1 MVAELIVNNDS
12 VGLPGMGSFVAEI
25 VPASFSDR
33 GYSIT
38 PPYRKLSFKGGYPTD
53 SLLVDY
59 YAKSNGTD
67 KEEARSTITDYVI
80 QMKSVL
86 KERKTIIFP
95 GLGKLRATKDNTFFF
110 VPDENLDIFPDGI
123 TLQPISLKTH
133 SVSSEELAR
142 AVSSISELIAAQPKP
157 AEMTQ
162 HSDCQTFAETEQP
175 AAEPEQPAA
184 ETQPS
189 QQPVSEPDQPASDP
203 QPEVSVQPGPAEQ
216 LVPETLASTDPQP
229 VSEPDHSAAEPET
242 APVETTQ
249 LADSQSSAETE
260 QPLTPTIDSEHDKNK
275 SKRWWIWPL
284 VVLGLVIVALAV
296 FMILGRTAPD
306 LIDPLLYTPEELRI
320 INY

>member
-1 MVAELIVNNDS
+1 MDIELLSRMVAELIVKNYS

-38 PPYRKLSFKGGYPTD
+38 PPYRKLSFRGGYPTD

-110 VPDENLDIFPDGI
+110 VPDENLDIYPDGI

-157 AEMTQ
+157 AETTQ
-162 HSDCQTFAETEQP
+162 LSDSQDTAEVDQPAAEHPASDQQPEVAVQPGPSEQPVPSDQPAQAEQP
-175 AAEPEQPAA
+175 AATTIDP
-184 ETQPS
+184 
-189 QQPVSEPDQPASDP
+189 EPDN
-203 QPEVSVQPGPAEQ
+203 G
-216 LVPETLASTDPQP
+216 
-229 VSEPDHSAAEPET
+229 
-242 APVETTQ
+242 
-249 LADSQSSAETE
+249 
-260 QPLTPTIDSEHDKNK
+260 K

>member
-1 MVAELIVNNDS
+1 MDIELLSRMVAELIVKNDS

-38 PPYRKLSFKGGYPTD
+38 PPYRKLSFRGGYPTD

-110 VPDENLDIFPDGI
+110 VPDENLDIYPDGI

-157 AEMTQ
+157 AETTQ
-162 HSDCQTFAETEQP
+162 LSDSQDTAEVDQP
-175 AAEPEQPAA
+175 AAE
-184 ETQPS
+184 
-189 QQPVSEPDQPASDP
+189 QPASDP
-203 QPEVSVQPGPAEQ
+203 QPEVAVQPGPSEQPVPSDQPAQAEQ
-216 LVPETLASTDPQP
+216 PAATTIDP
-229 VSEPDHSAAEPET
+229 EPD
-242 APVETTQ
+242 
-249 LADSQSSAETE
+249 
-260 QPLTPTIDSEHDKNK
+260 NGK

-284 VVLGLVIVALAV
+284 VALGLVIVALAV

>member
-1 MVAELIVNNDS
+1 MDIELLSRMVAELIVKNDS

-38 PPYRKLSFKGGYPTD
+38 PPYRKLSFRGGYPTD

-110 VPDENLDIFPDGI
+110 VPDENLDIYPDGI

-157 AEMTQ
+157 AETTQ
-162 HSDCQTFAETEQP
+162 LSDSQDTAEVDQP
-175 AAEPEQPAA
+175 AA
-184 ETQPS
+184 
-189 QQPVSEPDQPASDP
+189 DQPASDP
-203 QPEVSVQPGPAEQ
+203 QPEVAVQPGPSEQPVPSDQPAQAEQ
-216 LVPETLASTDPQP
+216 PAATTIDP
-229 VSEPDHSAAEPET
+229 EPD
-242 APVETTQ
+242 
-249 LADSQSSAETE
+249 
-260 QPLTPTIDSEHDKNK
+260 NGK

-284 VVLGLVIVALAV
+284 VILGLVIVALAV

>member
-1 MVAELIVNNDS
+1 MDIELLSRMVAELIVKNDS

-38 PPYRKLSFKGGYPTD
+38 PPYRKLSFRGGYPTD

-110 VPDENLDIFPDGI
+110 VPDENLDIYPDGI

-157 AEMTQ
+157 AETTQ
-162 HSDCQTFAETEQP
+162 LSDSQDTAEVDQPAAEQP
-175 AAEPEQPAA
+175 AAE
-184 ETQPS
+184 
-189 QQPVSEPDQPASDP
+189 QPASDP
-203 QPEVSVQPGPAEQ
+203 QPEVAVQPGPSEQPVPSDQPAQAEQ
-216 LVPETLASTDPQP
+216 PAATTIDP
-229 VSEPDHSAAEPET
+229 EPD
-242 APVETTQ
+242 
-249 LADSQSSAETE
+249 
-260 QPLTPTIDSEHDKNK
+260 NGK

>member
-1 MVAELIVNNDS
+1 MDIELLSRMVAELIVKNDS

-38 PPYRKLSFKGGYPTD
+38 PPYRKLSFRGGYPTD

-110 VPDENLDIFPDGI
+110 VPDENLDIYPDGI

-157 AEMTQ
+157 AETTQ
-162 HSDCQTFAETEQP
+162 LSDSQDTAEVDQP
-175 AAEPEQPAA
+175 AAE
-184 ETQPS
+184 
-189 QQPVSEPDQPASDP
+189 QPASDP
-203 QPEVSVQPGPAEQ
+203 QPEVAMQPGPSE
-216 LVPETLASTDPQP
+216 QP
-229 VSEPDHSAAEPET
+229 VPSDQPAQAEHPAATTIDPEPD
-242 APVETTQ
+242 
-249 LADSQSSAETE
+249 
-260 QPLTPTIDSEHDKNK
+260 NGK

>member
-1 MVAELIVNNDS
+1 MDIELLSRMVAELIVKNDS

-38 PPYRKLSFKGGYPTD
+38 PPYRKLSFRGGYPTD

-110 VPDENLDIFPDGI
+110 VPDENLDIYPDGI

-157 AEMTQ
+157 AETTQ
-162 HSDCQTFAETEQP
+162 LSDSQDTAEVDQP
-175 AAEPEQPAA
+175 AA
-184 ETQPS
+184 
-189 QQPVSEPDQPASDP
+189 DQPASDP
-203 QPEVSVQPGPAEQ
+203 QPEVGVQPGPSEQPVPSDQPAQPAQAEQ
-216 LVPETLASTDPQP
+216 PAATTIEP
-229 VSEPDHSAAEPET
+229 EPD
-242 APVETTQ
+242 
-249 LADSQSSAETE
+249 
-260 QPLTPTIDSEHDKNK
+260 NGK

>member
-1 MVAELIVNNDS
+1 MDIELLSRMVAELIVKNDS
-12 VGLPGMGSFVAEI
+12 VGLPGLGSFVAEI

-38 PPYRKLSFKGGYPTD
+38 PPYRKLSFRGGYPTD

-59 YAKSNGTD
+59 YAKSNDTD

-110 VPDENLDIFPDGI
+110 VPDENLDIYPDGI

-157 AEMTQ
+157 AETTQ
-162 HSDCQTFAETEQP
+162 LSDSQDTAEVDQP
-175 AAEPEQPAA
+175 AAE
-184 ETQPS
+184 
-189 QQPVSEPDQPASDP
+189 QPASDP
-203 QPEVSVQPGPAEQ
+203 QPEVGVQPGPSEQPVQAEQ
-216 LVPETLASTDPQP
+216 PASDPQP
-229 VSEPDHSAAEPET
+229 EVAVQPGPSEQPVPSDQPAQPAQAEQPAATTIDPEPD
-242 APVETTQ
+242 
-249 LADSQSSAETE
+249 
-260 QPLTPTIDSEHDKNK
+260 NGK

>member
-1 MVAELIVNNDS
+1 MDIELLSRMVAELIVKNDS

-38 PPYRKLSFKGGYPTD
+38 PPYRKLSFRGGYPTD

-110 VPDENLDIFPDGI
+110 VPDENLDIYPDGI

-157 AEMTQ
+157 AETTQ
-162 HSDCQTFAETEQP
+162 LSDSQDTAEVDQP
-175 AAEPEQPAA
+175 DAE
-184 ETQPS
+184 
-189 QQPVSEPDQPASDP
+189 QPASDP
-203 QPEVSVQPGPAEQ
+203 QPDVGVQPGPSEQ
-216 LVPETLASTDPQP
+216 LVPSDQPAQPSQAEQPAATTIDP
-229 VSEPDHSAAEPET
+229 EPD
-242 APVETTQ
+242 
-249 LADSQSSAETE
+249 
-260 QPLTPTIDSEHDKNK
+260 NGK

-284 VVLGLVIVALAV
+284 VVLGLVIVELAV

>member
-1 MVAELIVNNDS
+1 MDIELLSRMVAELIVKNDS

-38 PPYRKLSFKGGYPTD
+38 PPYRKLSFRGGYPTD

-110 VPDENLDIFPDGI
+110 VPDENLDIYPDGI

-157 AEMTQ
+157 AETTQ
-162 HSDCQTFAETEQP
+162 LSDSQDTAEVDQP
-175 AAEPEQPAA
+175 AAE
-184 ETQPS
+184 
-189 QQPVSEPDQPASDP
+189 QPASDP
-203 QPEVSVQPGPAEQ
+203 QPEVAMQPGPSEQPVPSDQPAQAEQ
-216 LVPETLASTDPQP
+216 PAATTIDP
-229 VSEPDHSAAEPET
+229 EPD
-242 APVETTQ
+242 
-249 LADSQSSAETE
+249 
-260 QPLTPTIDSEHDKNK
+260 NGK

>member
-1 MVAELIVNNDS
+1 MDIELLSRMVAELIVKNDS

-38 PPYRKLSFKGGYPTD
+38 PPYRKLSFRGGYPTD

-110 VPDENLDIFPDGI
+110 VPDENLDIYPDGI

-157 AEMTQ
+157 AETTQ
-162 HSDCQTFAETEQP
+162 LSDSQDTAEVDQPAAEQP
-175 AAEPEQPAA
+175 AAE
-184 ETQPS
+184 
-189 QQPVSEPDQPASDP
+189 QPASDP
-203 QPEVSVQPGPAEQ
+203 QPEVAVQPGPSEQPVPSDQPAQAEQ
-216 LVPETLASTDPQP
+216 PAATTIDP
-229 VSEPDHSAAEPET
+229 EPD
-242 APVETTQ
+242 
-249 LADSQSSAETE
+249 
-260 QPLTPTIDSEHDKNK
+260 NGK

-284 VVLGLVIVALAV
+284 VILGLVIVALAV

>member
-1 MVAELIVNNDS
+1 MDIELLSRMVAELIVKNDS

-38 PPYRKLSFKGGYPTD
+38 PPYRKLSFRGGYPTD

-110 VPDENLDIFPDGI
+110 VPDENLDIYPDGI

-157 AEMTQ
+157 AETTQ
-162 HSDCQTFAETEQP
+162 LSDSQDTAEVDQPAAEQP
-175 AAEPEQPAA
+175 AAE
-184 ETQPS
+184 
-189 QQPVSEPDQPASDP
+189 QPASDP
-203 QPEVSVQPGPAEQ
+203 QPEVAVQPGPSEQPVLSDQPAQAEQ
-216 LVPETLASTDPQP
+216 PAATTIDP
-229 VSEPDHSAAEPET
+229 EPD
-242 APVETTQ
+242 
-249 LADSQSSAETE
+249 
-260 QPLTPTIDSEHDKNK
+260 NGK

>member
-1 MVAELIVNNDS
+1 MDIELLSRMVAELIVKNDS

-38 PPYRKLSFKGGYPTD
+38 PPYRKLSFRGGYPTD

-110 VPDENLDIFPDGI
+110 VPDENLDIYPDGI

-157 AEMTQ
+157 AETTQ
-162 HSDCQTFAETEQP
+162 LSDSQDTAEVDQP
-175 AAEPEQPAA
+175 AAE
-184 ETQPS
+184 
-189 QQPVSEPDQPASDP
+189 QPASDP
-203 QPEVSVQPGPAEQ
+203 QPEVAMQPGPSEQPVPSDQPAQPAQAEQ
-216 LVPETLASTDPQP
+216 PAATTIDP
-229 VSEPDHSAAEPET
+229 EPD
-242 APVETTQ
+242 
-249 LADSQSSAETE
+249 
-260 QPLTPTIDSEHDKNK
+260 NGK

>member
-1 MVAELIVNNDS
+1 MDIELLSRMVAELIVKNDS

-38 PPYRKLSFKGGYPTD
+38 PPYRKLSFRGGYPTD

-110 VPDENLDIFPDGI
+110 VPDENLDIYPDGI

-157 AEMTQ
+157 AETTQ
-162 HSDCQTFAETEQP
+162 LSDSQDTAEVDQP
-175 AAEPEQPAA
+175 AQVE
-184 ETQPS
+184 
-189 QQPVSEPDQPASDP
+189 QPASDP
-203 QPEVSVQPGPAEQ
+203 QPEVAVQPGPSEQPVQAEQ
-216 LVPETLASTDPQP
+216 PASDPQP
-229 VSEPDHSAAEPET
+229 EVAMQPGPSEQPVPSDQPAQAEQPAATTIDPEPD
-242 APVETTQ
+242 
-249 LADSQSSAETE
+249 
-260 QPLTPTIDSEHDKNK
+260 NGK

>member
-1 MVAELIVNNDS
+1 MDIELLSRMVAELIVKNDS

-38 PPYRKLSFKGGYPTD
+38 PPYRKLSFRGGYPTD

-110 VPDENLDIFPDGI
+110 VPDENLDIYPDGI

-157 AEMTQ
+157 AETTQ
-162 HSDCQTFAETEQP
+162 LSDSQDTAEVDQP
-175 AAEPEQPAA
+175 AAE
-184 ETQPS
+184 
-189 QQPVSEPDQPASDP
+189 QPASDP
-203 QPEVSVQPGPAEQ
+203 QPEVAVQPGPSEQPVPSDQPAQAEQ
-216 LVPETLASTDPQP
+216 PTATTIDP
-229 VSEPDHSAAEPET
+229 EPD
-242 APVETTQ
+242 
-249 LADSQSSAETE
+249 
-260 QPLTPTIDSEHDKNK
+260 NGK

>member
-1 MVAELIVNNDS
+1 MDIELLSRMVAELIVKNDS

-38 PPYRKLSFKGGYPTD
+38 PPYRKLSFRGGYPTD

-110 VPDENLDIFPDGI
+110 VPDENLDIYPDGI

-157 AEMTQ
+157 AETTQ
-162 HSDCQTFAETEQP
+162 LSDSQDTAEVDQPAAEQP
-175 AAEPEQPAA
+175 AAE
-184 ETQPS
+184 
-189 QQPVSEPDQPASDP
+189 QPASDP
-203 QPEVSVQPGPAEQ
+203 QPEVAMQPGPSEQPVPSDQPAQAEQ
-216 LVPETLASTDPQP
+216 PAATTIDP
-229 VSEPDHSAAEPET
+229 EPD
-242 APVETTQ
+242 
-249 LADSQSSAETE
+249 
-260 QPLTPTIDSEHDKNK
+260 NGK

>member
-1 MVAELIVNNDS
+1 MDIELLSRMVAELIVKNDS

-38 PPYRKLSFKGGYPTD
+38 PPYRKLSFRGGYPTD

-110 VPDENLDIFPDGI
+110 VPDENLDIYPDGI

-157 AEMTQ
+157 AETTQ
-162 HSDCQTFAETEQP
+162 LSDSQDTAEVDQP
-175 AAEPEQPAA
+175 AAE
-184 ETQPS
+184 
-189 QQPVSEPDQPASDP
+189 QPASDP
-203 QPEVSVQPGPAEQ
+203 QPEVAVQPGPSEQ
-216 LVPETLASTDPQP
+216 PVQVEQPASDPQP
-229 VSEPDHSAAEPET
+229 EVAVQPGPSEQPVPSDQPAQAEQPAATTIDPEPD
-242 APVETTQ
+242 
-249 LADSQSSAETE
+249 
-260 QPLTPTIDSEHDKNK
+260 NGK

>member
-1 MVAELIVNNDS
+1 MDIELLSRMVAELIVKNDS

-38 PPYRKLSFKGGYPTD
+38 PPYRKLSFRGGYPTD

-110 VPDENLDIFPDGI
+110 VPDENLDIYPDGI

-157 AEMTQ
+157 AETTQ
-162 HSDCQTFAETEQP
+162 LSDSQDTAEVDQP
-175 AAEPEQPAA
+175 AAE
-184 ETQPS
+184 
-189 QQPVSEPDQPASDP
+189 QPASDP
-203 QPEVSVQPGPAEQ
+203 QPEVGVQPGPSEQPVQAEQ
-216 LVPETLASTDPQP
+216 PAADPQP
-229 VSEPDHSAAEPET
+229 EVGVQPGPSEQPVPSDQPAQAEQPAATTIDPEPD
-242 APVETTQ
+242 
-249 LADSQSSAETE
+249 
-260 QPLTPTIDSEHDKNK
+260 NGK

>member
-1 MVAELIVNNDS
+1 MDIELLSRMVAELIVKNDS

-38 PPYRKLSFKGGYPTD
+38 PPYRKLSFRGGYPTD

-110 VPDENLDIFPDGI
+110 VPDENLDIYPDGI

-157 AEMTQ
+157 AETTQ
-162 HSDCQTFAETEQP
+162 LSDSQDTAEVDQP
-175 AAEPEQPAA
+175 AAE
-184 ETQPS
+184 
-189 QQPVSEPDQPASDP
+189 QPASDP
-203 QPEVSVQPGPAEQ
+203 QPEVAMQPGPSEQPVQAEQPASDPQPEVAVQPGPSEQPVPSDQPAQAEQ
-216 LVPETLASTDPQP
+216 PAATTIDP
-229 VSEPDHSAAEPET
+229 EPD
-242 APVETTQ
+242 
-249 LADSQSSAETE
+249 
-260 QPLTPTIDSEHDKNK
+260 NGK

>member
-1 MVAELIVNNDS
+1 MDIELLSRMVAELIVKNDS

-38 PPYRKLSFKGGYPTD
+38 PPYRKLSFRGGYPTD

-110 VPDENLDIFPDGI
+110 VPDENLDIYPDGI

-157 AEMTQ
+157 AETTQ
-162 HSDCQTFAETEQP
+162 LSDSQDTAEVDQPAAEQP
-175 AAEPEQPAA
+175 AADPQPEVAVQPGPSEQPVQV
-184 ETQPS
+184 E
-189 QQPVSEPDQPASDP
+189 QPASDP
-203 QPEVSVQPGPAEQ
+203 QPEVGVQPGPSEQPVLSDQPAQPAQAEQ
-216 LVPETLASTDPQP
+216 PAATTIDP
-229 VSEPDHSAAEPET
+229 EPD
-242 APVETTQ
+242 
-249 LADSQSSAETE
+249 
-260 QPLTPTIDSEHDKNK
+260 NGK

>member
-1 MVAELIVNNDS
+1 MDIELLSRMVAELIVKNDS

-38 PPYRKLSFKGGYPTD
+38 PPYRKLSFRGGYPTD

-110 VPDENLDIFPDGI
+110 VPDENLDIYPDGI

-157 AEMTQ
+157 AVTTQ
-162 HSDCQTFAETEQP
+162 LSDSQDTAEVDQP
-175 AAEPEQPAA
+175 AAE
-184 ETQPS
+184 
-189 QQPVSEPDQPASDP
+189 QPASDP
-203 QPEVSVQPGPAEQ
+203 QPEVGVQPGPFEQPVQAEQ
-216 LVPETLASTDPQP
+216 PAADPQP
-229 VSEPDHSAAEPET
+229 EVAVQPGPSEQPVPSDQPAQAEQPAATTIDPEPD
-242 APVETTQ
+242 
-249 LADSQSSAETE
+249 
-260 QPLTPTIDSEHDKNK
+260 NGK

>member
-1 MVAELIVNNDS
+1 MDIELLSRMVAELIVKNDS

-38 PPYRKLSFKGGYPTD
+38 PPYRKLSFRGGYPTD

-110 VPDENLDIFPDGI
+110 VPDENLDIYPDGI

-157 AEMTQ
+157 AETTQ
-162 HSDCQTFAETEQP
+162 LSDSQDTAEVDQP
-175 AAEPEQPAA
+175 AAE
-184 ETQPS
+184 
-189 QQPVSEPDQPASDP
+189 QPASDP
-203 QPEVSVQPGPAEQ
+203 QPEVGVQPGPSEQPVPSDQPAQAEQ
-216 LVPETLASTDPQP
+216 PAATTIDP
-229 VSEPDHSAAEPET
+229 EPD
-242 APVETTQ
+242 
-249 LADSQSSAETE
+249 
-260 QPLTPTIDSEHDKNK
+260 NGK

>member
-1 MVAELIVNNDS
+1 MDIELLSRMVAELIVKNDS

-38 PPYRKLSFKGGYPTD
+38 PPYRKLSFRGGYPTD

-110 VPDENLDIFPDGI
+110 VPDENLDIYPDGI

-157 AEMTQ
+157 AETTQ
-162 HSDCQTFAETEQP
+162 LSDSQDTAEVDQP
-175 AAEPEQPAA
+175 AAE
-184 ETQPS
+184 
-189 QQPVSEPDQPASDP
+189 QPASDP
-203 QPEVSVQPGPAEQ
+203 QPEVAVQPGPFEQPVQAEQ
-216 LVPETLASTDPQP
+216 PASDPQP
-229 VSEPDHSAAEPET
+229 EVAVQPGPSEQPVPSDQPAQPAQAEQPAATTIDPEPD
-242 APVETTQ
+242 
-249 LADSQSSAETE
+249 
-260 QPLTPTIDSEHDKNK
+260 NGK

>member
-1 MVAELIVNNDS
+1 MDIELLSRMVAELIVKNDS

-38 PPYRKLSFKGGYPTD
+38 PPYRKLSFRGGYPTD

-110 VPDENLDIFPDGI
+110 VPDENLDIYPDGI

-157 AEMTQ
+157 AETTQ
-162 HSDCQTFAETEQP
+162 LSDSQDTSEVDQPAANQP
-175 AAEPEQPAA
+175 AAE
-184 ETQPS
+184 
-189 QQPVSEPDQPASDP
+189 QPASDP
-203 QPEVSVQPGPAEQ
+203 QPEVAVQPGPSEQPVPSDQPAQAEQ
-216 LVPETLASTDPQP
+216 PAATTIDP
-229 VSEPDHSAAEPET
+229 EPD
-242 APVETTQ
+242 
-249 LADSQSSAETE
+249 
-260 QPLTPTIDSEHDKNK
+260 NGK

>member
-1 MVAELIVNNDS
+1 MDIELLSRMVAELIVKNDS

-38 PPYRKLSFKGGYPTD
+38 PPYRKLSFRGGYPTD

-110 VPDENLDIFPDGI
+110 VPDENLDIYPDGI

-157 AEMTQ
+157 AETTQ
-162 HSDCQTFAETEQP
+162 LSDSQDTAEVDQP
-175 AAEPEQPAA
+175 A
-184 ETQPS
+184 S
-189 QQPVSEPDQPASDP
+189 DQPASDP
-203 QPEVSVQPGPAEQ
+203 QPEVAVQPGPSEQPVPSDQPAQPAQAEQ
-216 LVPETLASTDPQP
+216 PAATTIEP
-229 VSEPDHSAAEPET
+229 EPD
-242 APVETTQ
+242 
-249 LADSQSSAETE
+249 
-260 QPLTPTIDSEHDKNK
+260 NGK

>member
-1 MVAELIVNNDS
+1 MDIELLSRMVAELIVKNDS

-38 PPYRKLSFKGGYPTD
+38 PPYRKLSFRGGYPTD

-110 VPDENLDIFPDGI
+110 VPDENLDIYPDGI

-157 AEMTQ
+157 AETTQ
-162 HSDCQTFAETEQP
+162 LSDSQDTAEVDQP
-175 AAEPEQPAA
+175 AAE
-184 ETQPS
+184 
-189 QQPVSEPDQPASDP
+189 QPASDP
-203 QPEVSVQPGPAEQ
+203 QPEVAVQPGPSEQPVPSDQPAHPAQAEQ
-216 LVPETLASTDPQP
+216 PASTTIDP
-229 VSEPDHSAAEPET
+229 EPD
-242 APVETTQ
+242 
-249 LADSQSSAETE
+249 
-260 QPLTPTIDSEHDKNK
+260 NGK

>member
-1 MVAELIVNNDS
+1 MDIELLSRMVAELIVKNDS

-38 PPYRKLSFKGGYPTD
+38 PPYRKLSFRGGYPTD

-110 VPDENLDIFPDGI
+110 VPDENLDIYPDGI

-157 AEMTQ
+157 AETTQ
-162 HSDCQTFAETEQP
+162 LSDSQDTAKVDQP
-175 AAEPEQPAA
+175 AAE
-184 ETQPS
+184 
-189 QQPVSEPDQPASDP
+189 QPASDP
-203 QPEVSVQPGPAEQ
+203 QPEVAVQPCPSEQPVQAEQPASDPQPEVAVQPGPSEQPVPSDQPAQPAQAEQ
-216 LVPETLASTDPQP
+216 PAATTIDP
-229 VSEPDHSAAEPET
+229 EPD
-242 APVETTQ
+242 
-249 LADSQSSAETE
+249 
-260 QPLTPTIDSEHDKNK
+260 NGK

>member
-1 MVAELIVNNDS
+1 MDIELLSRMVAELIVKNDS

-38 PPYRKLSFKGGYPTD
+38 PPYRKLSFRGGYPTD

-110 VPDENLDIFPDGI
+110 VPDENLDIYPDGI

-157 AEMTQ
+157 AETTQ
-162 HSDCQTFAETEQP
+162 LSDRQDAAEVDQP
-175 AAEPEQPAA
+175 AAE
-184 ETQPS
+184 
-189 QQPVSEPDQPASDP
+189 QPASDP
-203 QPEVSVQPGPAEQ
+203 QPEVAMQPGPSEQPVPSDQPAQPAQAEQ
-216 LVPETLASTDPQP
+216 PAATTIDP
-229 VSEPDHSAAEPET
+229 EPD
-242 APVETTQ
+242 
-249 LADSQSSAETE
+249 
-260 QPLTPTIDSEHDKNK
+260 NGK

>member
-1 MVAELIVNNDS
+1 MDIELLSRMVAELIVKNDS

-38 PPYRKLSFKGGYPTD
+38 PPYRKLSFRGGYPTD

-110 VPDENLDIFPDGI
+110 VPDENLDIYPDGI

-157 AEMTQ
+157 AETTQ
-162 HSDCQTFAETEQP
+162 LSDSQDTAEVDQP
-175 AAEPEQPAA
+175 AQVE
-184 ETQPS
+184 
-189 QQPVSEPDQPASDP
+189 QPASDP
-203 QPEVSVQPGPAEQ
+203 QPEVAMQPGPSEQPVPSDQPAQAEQ
-216 LVPETLASTDPQP
+216 PAATTIDP
-229 VSEPDHSAAEPET
+229 EPD
-242 APVETTQ
+242 
-249 LADSQSSAETE
+249 
-260 QPLTPTIDSEHDKNK
+260 NGK

>member
-1 MVAELIVNNDS
+1 MDIELLSRMVAELIVKNDS

-38 PPYRKLSFKGGYPTD
+38 PPYRKLSFRGGYPTD

-110 VPDENLDIFPDGI
+110 VPDENLDIYPDGI

-157 AEMTQ
+157 AETTQ
-162 HSDCQTFAETEQP
+162 LSDSQDTAEVDQP
-175 AAEPEQPAA
+175 AAE
-184 ETQPS
+184 
-189 QQPVSEPDQPASDP
+189 QPASDP
-203 QPEVSVQPGPAEQ
+203 QPEVAMQPGPSEQPVPSDQPAQPAQAEQ
-216 LVPETLASTDPQP
+216 PAAATIDP
-229 VSEPDHSAAEPET
+229 EPD
-242 APVETTQ
+242 
-249 LADSQSSAETE
+249 
-260 QPLTPTIDSEHDKNK
+260 NGK

>member
-1 MVAELIVNNDS
+1 MDIELLSRMVAELIVKNDS

-38 PPYRKLSFKGGYPTD
+38 PPYRKLSFRGGYPTD

-110 VPDENLDIFPDGI
+110 VPDENLDIYPDGI

-157 AEMTQ
+157 AETTQ
-162 HSDCQTFAETEQP
+162 LSDSQDTAEVDQPAAEQP
-175 AAEPEQPAA
+175 AADQPAA
-184 ETQPS
+184 
-189 QQPVSEPDQPASDP
+189 DP
-203 QPEVSVQPGPAEQ
+203 QPEVAVQPGPSEQPVPSDQPAQPAQAEQ
-216 LVPETLASTDPQP
+216 PAVTTIDP
-229 VSEPDHSAAEPET
+229 EPD
-242 APVETTQ
+242 
-249 LADSQSSAETE
+249 
-260 QPLTPTIDSEHDKNK
+260 NGK

>member
-1 MVAELIVNNDS
+1 MDIELLSRMVAELIVKNDS

-38 PPYRKLSFKGGYPTD
+38 PPYRKLSFRGGYPTD

-110 VPDENLDIFPDGI
+110 VPDENLDIYPDGI

-157 AEMTQ
+157 AETTQ
-162 HSDCQTFAETEQP
+162 LSDSQDTAEVDQPAAEQP
-175 AAEPEQPAA
+175 AAE
-184 ETQPS
+184 
-189 QQPVSEPDQPASDP
+189 QPASDP
-203 QPEVSVQPGPAEQ
+203 QPEVGVQPGPSEQPVPSDQPAQAEQ
-216 LVPETLASTDPQP
+216 PAAATIDP
-229 VSEPDHSAAEPET
+229 EPD
-242 APVETTQ
+242 
-249 LADSQSSAETE
+249 
-260 QPLTPTIDSEHDKNK
+260 NGK

>member
-1 MVAELIVNNDS
+1 MDIELLSRMVAELIVKNDS

-38 PPYRKLSFKGGYPTD
+38 PPYRKLSFRGGYPTD

-59 YAKSNGTD
+59 YAKSNCTD

-110 VPDENLDIFPDGI
+110 VPDENLDIYPDGI

-157 AEMTQ
+157 AETTQ
-162 HSDCQTFAETEQP
+162 LSDSQDTAEVDQP
-175 AAEPEQPAA
+175 AAE
-184 ETQPS
+184 
-189 QQPVSEPDQPASDP
+189 QPASDP
-203 QPEVSVQPGPAEQ
+203 QPEVAVQPGPSEQPVPSDQPAQAEQ
-216 LVPETLASTDPQP
+216 PAATTIDP
-229 VSEPDHSAAEPET
+229 EPD
-242 APVETTQ
+242 
-249 LADSQSSAETE
+249 
-260 QPLTPTIDSEHDKNK
+260 NGK

>member
-1 MVAELIVNNDS
+1 MDIELLSRMVAELIVKNDS

-38 PPYRKLSFKGGYPTD
+38 PPYRKLSFRGGYPTD

-110 VPDENLDIFPDGI
+110 VPDENLDIYPDGI

-157 AEMTQ
+157 AETTQ
-162 HSDCQTFAETEQP
+162 LSDSQDTAEVDQP
-175 AAEPEQPAA
+175 A
-184 ETQPS
+184 S
-189 QQPVSEPDQPASDP
+189 DQPASDP
-203 QPEVSVQPGPAEQ
+203 QPEVAVQPGPSEQ
-216 LVPETLASTDPQP
+216 PVQVEQPAPDPQP
-229 VSEPDHSAAEPET
+229 EVAVQPGPSEQPVPSDQPAQPAQAEQPAATTIEPEPD
-242 APVETTQ
+242 
-249 LADSQSSAETE
+249 
-260 QPLTPTIDSEHDKNK
+260 NGK

>member
-1 MVAELIVNNDS
+1 MDIELLSRMVAELIVKNDS

-38 PPYRKLSFKGGYPTD
+38 PPYRKLSFRGGYPTD

-110 VPDENLDIFPDGI
+110 VPDENLDIYPDGI

-157 AEMTQ
+157 AETTQ
-162 HSDCQTFAETEQP
+162 LSDSQDTAEVDQP
-175 AAEPEQPAA
+175 AADQPAA
-184 ETQPS
+184 
-189 QQPVSEPDQPASDP
+189 DP
-203 QPEVSVQPGPAEQ
+203 QPEVAMQPGPSEQPVPSDQPAQPAQAEQ
-216 LVPETLASTDPQP
+216 PAATTIDP
-229 VSEPDHSAAEPET
+229 EPD
-242 APVETTQ
+242 
-249 LADSQSSAETE
+249 
-260 QPLTPTIDSEHDKNK
+260 NGK

>member
-1 MVAELIVNNDS
+1 MDIELLSRMVAELIVKNDS

-38 PPYRKLSFKGGYPTD
+38 PPYRKLSFRGGYPTD

-110 VPDENLDIFPDGI
+110 VPDENLDIYPDGI

-157 AEMTQ
+157 AETKQ
-162 HSDCQTFAETEQP
+162 LSDSQDTAEVDQPAADQP
-175 AAEPEQPAA
+175 AAEH
-184 ETQPS
+184 
-189 QQPVSEPDQPASDP
+189 PASDP
-203 QPEVSVQPGPAEQ
+203 QPEVAVQPGPSEQPVPSDQPAQPAQAEQ
-216 LVPETLASTDPQP
+216 PAATTIDP
-229 VSEPDHSAAEPET
+229 EPD
-242 APVETTQ
+242 
-249 LADSQSSAETE
+249 
-260 QPLTPTIDSEHDKNK
+260 NGK

>member
-1 MVAELIVNNDS
+1 MDIELLSRMVAELIVKNDS

-38 PPYRKLSFKGGYPTD
+38 PPYRKLSFRGGYPTD

-110 VPDENLDIFPDGI
+110 VPDENLDIYPDGI

-157 AEMTQ
+157 AETTQ
-162 HSDCQTFAETEQP
+162 LSDSQDTAEVDQP
-175 AAEPEQPAA
+175 AAE
-184 ETQPS
+184 
-189 QQPVSEPDQPASDP
+189 QPASDP
-203 QPEVSVQPGPAEQ
+203 QPEVAVQPGPSEQPVPSDQPAQPAQAEQ
-216 LVPETLASTDPQP
+216 PAATTIDP
-229 VSEPDHSAAEPET
+229 EPD
-242 APVETTQ
+242 
-249 LADSQSSAETE
+249 
-260 QPLTPTIDSEHDKNK
+260 NGK

-306 LIDPLLYTPEELRI
+306 LIDPLLYTPEELLI

>member
-1 MVAELIVNNDS
+1 MDIELLSRMVAELIVKNDS

-38 PPYRKLSFKGGYPTD
+38 PPYRKLSFRGGYPTD

-110 VPDENLDIFPDGI
+110 VPDENLDIYPDGI

-157 AEMTQ
+157 AETTQ
-162 HSDCQTFAETEQP
+162 LSDSQDTAEVDQP
-175 AAEPEQPAA
+175 AAE
-184 ETQPS
+184 
-189 QQPVSEPDQPASDP
+189 QPASDP
-203 QPEVSVQPGPAEQ
+203 KPEVAMQPGPSEQPVPSDQPAQPAQAEQ
-216 LVPETLASTDPQP
+216 PAATTIEP
-229 VSEPDHSAAEPET
+229 EPD
-242 APVETTQ
+242 
-249 LADSQSSAETE
+249 
-260 QPLTPTIDSEHDKNK
+260 NGK

>member
-1 MVAELIVNNDS
+1 MDIELLSRMVAELIVKNDS

-38 PPYRKLSFKGGYPTD
+38 PPYRKLSFRGGYPTD

-110 VPDENLDIFPDGI
+110 VPDETLDIYPDGI

-157 AEMTQ
+157 AETTQ
-162 HSDCQTFAETEQP
+162 LSDSQDTAEVDQP
-175 AAEPEQPAA
+175 AAE
-184 ETQPS
+184 
-189 QQPVSEPDQPASDP
+189 QPASDP
-203 QPEVSVQPGPAEQ
+203 QPEVAMQPGPSEQPVPSDQPAQPAQAEQ
-216 LVPETLASTDPQP
+216 PAATTIEP
-229 VSEPDHSAAEPET
+229 EPD
-242 APVETTQ
+242 
-249 LADSQSSAETE
+249 
-260 QPLTPTIDSEHDKNK
+260 NGK

>member
-1 MVAELIVNNDS
+1 MDIELLSRMVAELIVKNDS

-38 PPYRKLSFKGGYPTD
+38 PPYRKLSFRGGYPTD

-110 VPDENLDIFPDGI
+110 VPDENLDIYPDGI

-157 AEMTQ
+157 AETTQ
-162 HSDCQTFAETEQP
+162 LSDSQDTAEVDQPAAEQP
-175 AAEPEQPAA
+175 AADQPAA
-184 ETQPS
+184 
-189 QQPVSEPDQPASDP
+189 DP
-203 QPEVSVQPGPAEQ
+203 QPEVAVQPGPSEQPVPSDQPAQPAQAEQ
-216 LVPETLASTDPQP
+216 PAATTIDP
-229 VSEPDHSAAEPET
+229 EPD
-242 APVETTQ
+242 
-249 LADSQSSAETE
+249 
-260 QPLTPTIDSEHDKNK
+260 NGK

>member
-1 MVAELIVNNDS
+1 MDIELLSRMVAELIVKNDS

-38 PPYRKLSFKGGYPTD
+38 PPYRKLSFRGGYPTD

-110 VPDENLDIFPDGI
+110 VPDENLDIYPDGI

-157 AEMTQ
+157 AETTQ
-162 HSDCQTFAETEQP
+162 LSDSQDTAEVDQPAAEQP
-175 AAEPEQPAA
+175 AA
-184 ETQPS
+184 
-189 QQPVSEPDQPASDP
+189 DP
-203 QPEVSVQPGPAEQ
+203 QPEVAVQPGPSEQ
-216 LVPETLASTDPQP
+216 LVPSDQPAQPSQAEQPAATTIDP
-229 VSEPDHSAAEPET
+229 EPD
-242 APVETTQ
+242 
-249 LADSQSSAETE
+249 
-260 QPLTPTIDSEHDKNK
+260 NGK